1 MYRCYH
7 LLQEFIL
14 PLVLHLKSYLAFF
27 GHYLARHVS
36 NVFGS
41 ALENLSAM
49 YISSE
54 DRFGRHRNI
63 PQQTTFAKPVFEE
76 TTTKNAAW

>member
-7 LLQEFIL
+7 LLQE
-14 PLVLHLKSYLAFF
+14 LHLKSYLAFF

-41 ALENLSAM
+41 ALENLSAI

-63 PQQTTFAKPVFEE
+63 PQPDDVCQTCF
-76 TTTKNAAW
+76 